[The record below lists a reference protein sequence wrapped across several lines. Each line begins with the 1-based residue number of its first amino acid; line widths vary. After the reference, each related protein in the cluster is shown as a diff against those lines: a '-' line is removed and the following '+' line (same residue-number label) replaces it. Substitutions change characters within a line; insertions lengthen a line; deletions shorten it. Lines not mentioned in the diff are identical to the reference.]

1 MLDHA
6 RNRHDAAKEKLLL
19 KHGAKT
25 ASELNEQQNAAFP
38 EVKPEQPEKQH
49 GTFPSSPLLPQKHQ
63 SSLKGT
69 AAWPYSGEHEFLL

>member
-38 EVKPEQPEKQH
+38 EVKPEQPEN
-49 GTFPSSPLLPQKHQ
+49 
-63 SSLKGT
+63 
-69 AAWPYSGEHEFLL
+69 AAWHLPVLPAPSTEASVLFKRYGSMALFR

>member
-25 ASELNEQQNAAFP
+25 ASELNEQQNA
-38 EVKPEQPEKQH
+38 EVKPEQPEK
-49 GTFPSSPLLPQKHQ
+49 
-63 SSLKGT
+63 
-69 AAWPYSGEHEFLL
+69 AAWHLPVLPAPSTEASVLFKRYGSMALFR